1 MTIDVESLY
10 NRKRTNRWERVSV
23 GDIFERLTYSF
34 PNKEAIVAYEGAYA
48 HADYARLTYREADEL
63 ANQFAN
69 GLLAKGLKRADRVL
83 FFCDNSTEA
92 FIAKIG
98 AAKAGMVVAPVN
110 TMMAEDVISYLI
122 DLTEPEFL
130 IADDVHLPVLENIL
144 NEKNIQLDVVIPI
157 GGEVE
162 HQRQTFHEFVQ
173 AQPATSPEIEIH
185 GDDIWEILFTSGT
198 TSMPKGVML
207 SHHSTYFAAYNMAL
221 SFSRNLKFEG
231 DFKTLS
237 FLPVIYHVAD
247 QVLTFSAFLYG
258 GTFVIG
264 RKHEV
269 EGIADAISKEGVTT
283 LWAGAPNFL
292 GNLVDHYEENEAKYD
307 FSSLTT
313 ITYGWS
319 VLNPSIHFRLKAICG
334 EDLVLWGLFSQ
345 TESVA
350 GFRFWHDEFPETYH
364 KHGGDRNYVGVPS
377 PGLAAQIIDKE
388 GNVIKEP
395 FVPGEVV
402 YRSPVMLSGY
412 YKNEEAT
419 KEAVEGEW
427 FHSGDVCMYDEKG
440 LAIMVDRF
448 KDMIKTGGENVY
460 SIRVE
465 AVLKSHDAV
474 ENAAVVGI
482 PDDKWGEKVTAFVV
496 LKKERSLSEKDLIKY
511 SREKLAGF
519 ETPKQI
525 LFVEELPE
533 TVGGKILKYKLRETP
548 KEKST
553 VH

>member
-1 MTIDVESLY
+1 MTIDAESLY
-10 NRKRTNRWERVSV
+10 NRKRNNRWDRVSV

-34 PNKEAIVAYEGAYA
+34 PNKEAIVAYEGAYS
-48 HADYARLTYREADEL
+48 HSDYARLTYREADEL

-110 TMMAEDVISYLI
+110 TMMAADVISYLI
-122 DLTEPEFL
+122 DLTEPAFL
-130 IADDVHLPVLENIL
+130 IADDVHWPVLKNIL
-144 NEKNIQLDVVIPI
+144 EEKNVPLDVTIPI
-157 GGEVE
+157 DGEVVSNS
-162 HQRQTFHEFVQ
+162 QSFHDFVQ
-173 AQPATSPEIEIH
+173 TQSTTAPEIEIH

-207 SHHSTYFAAYNMAL
+207 SHHSTYFAAYNMAI

-231 DFKTLS
+231 ELKILS
-237 FLPVIYHVAD
+237 FLPVIYHVGD
-247 QVLTFSAFLYG
+247 QVMTFSAFLYG
-258 GTFVIG
+258 GTFVVG
-264 RKHEV
+264 RKQDV
-269 EGIADAISKEGVTT
+269 EGTADVITKEGVTT

-292 GNLVDHYEENEAKYD
+292 GQLVEHYEEDEEKYD
-307 FSSLTT
+307 FTSLTT

-319 VLNPSIHFRLKAICG
+319 LLNPDIHHRLKAVCG
-334 EDLVLWGLFSQ
+334 NNLVLWGLFSQ
-345 TESVA
+345 TEAVA

-364 KHGGDRNYVGVPS
+364 EHALERNYVGVPS
-377 PGLAAQIIDKE
+377 PGLAAKIIDKE
-388 GNVIKEP
+388 GNTITEP
-395 FVPGEVV
+395 FVAGEVV

-419 KEAVEGEW
+419 REAVKDEW
-427 FHSGDVCMYDEKG
+427 FHSGDVCMYDENG
-440 LAIMVDRF
+440 LVIMVDRF

-465 AVLKSHDAV
+465 SALKAHDAV

-482 PDDKWGEKVTAFVV
+482 PDDEWGEKVTGFVV
-496 LKKERSLSEKDLIKY
+496 LKKGAYISEDALITFVRER
-511 SREKLAGF
+511 LAGF
-519 ETPKQI
+519 ETPKQ
-525 LFVEELPE
+525 LFFVDELPE
-533 TVGGKILKYKLRETP
+533 TVGGKILKYKLRETH
-548 KEKST
+548 KVKI
-553 VH
+553 

>member
-23 GDIFERLTYSF
+23 GDIFERLTFSF
-34 PNKEAIVAYEGAYA
+34 PDKEAIVAYEGAYA
-48 HADYARLTYREADEL
+48 HEDYARLTYREADEL

-69 GLLAKGLKRADRVL
+69 GLLAKGLERADRVL

-122 DLTEPEFL
+122 DLTEPAFL
-130 IADDVHLPVLENIL
+130 IADDVHWPVLENIL
-144 NEKNIQLDVVIPI
+144 YEKEIPLDVTIPI
-157 GGEVE
+157 GGDIVSDS
-162 HQRQTFHEFVQ
+162 QSFHEFVQ
-173 AQPATSPEIEIH
+173 AQPATSPEVEIH

-198 TSMPKGVML
+198 TNMPKGVML

-231 DFKTLS
+231 DLKILS
-237 FLPVIYHVAD
+237 FLPVIYHVGD
-247 QVLTFSAFLYG
+247 QVLTFSAFLNS

-264 RKHEV
+264 RQQEV
-269 EGIADAISKEGVTT
+269 EGIADAITKEGVTT

-292 GNLVDHYEENEAKYD
+292 RNLVEHYDNNEGKYD
-307 FSSLTT
+307 LTSLTT

-319 VLNPSIHFRLKAICG
+319 LLEPSIHERLKAICG
-334 EDLVLWGLFSQ
+334 NDLVLWGLFSQ

-350 GFRFWHDEFPETYH
+350 GFRFWHDEFPDTYH
-364 KHGGDRNYVGVPS
+364 THGIDRNYVGVPS
-377 PGLAAQIIDKE
+377 PGLAAQIVDKE
-388 GNVIKEP
+388 GNVITEP

-419 KEAVEGEW
+419 KEAVKDEW
-427 FHSGDVCMYDEKG
+427 FHSGDVCMYDENG
-440 LAIMVDRF
+440 LTIMVDRF

-465 AVLKSHDAV
+465 SALKSHGAV

-482 PDDKWGEKVTAFVV
+482 PDEKWDEKVTGFVV
-496 LKKERSLSEKDLIKY
+496 LKKDQDISEEDLIKFV
-511 SREKLAGF
+511 RGKLAGF

-525 LFVEELPE
+525 FFVEELPE
-533 TVGGKILKYKLRETP
+533 TVGGKILKYKLREAH
-548 KEKST
+548 KEKSH
-553 VH
+553 VV